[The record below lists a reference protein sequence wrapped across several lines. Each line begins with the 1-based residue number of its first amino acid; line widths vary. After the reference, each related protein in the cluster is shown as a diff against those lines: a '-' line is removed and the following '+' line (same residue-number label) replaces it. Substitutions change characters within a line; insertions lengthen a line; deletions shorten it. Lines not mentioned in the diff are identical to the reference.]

1 MARVSLQHISRKH
14 MVIAALS
21 GTSLIVVALVAG
33 VVFAVGPPS
42 HAPVNISDIS
52 PKPVLRDVPLADVP
66 TPPLPKTASPSAKKS
81 TPAKPKTVPQYV
93 KDPLSITMVVNK
105 KFQLHSNFAP
115 GDLRAVAV
123 ARTFDEPLRQV
134 AANALEKMFAEAKA
148 AGVGLKMNSA
158 YRSFA
163 MQQAVYNQM
172 VATSGV
178 AYADEYSARPGFSE
192 HQSGL
197 AADVIQDAPTTSGVA
212 MAWIAAHSY
221 KYGFIVRYPRGK
233 EAITGYGYEPWHIRY
248 VGELLAG
255 ELFATGKT
263 LEEHFNVPGGGYAT

>member
-1 MARVSLQHISRKH
+1 MARVSLQHIFRKH
-14 MVIAALS
+14 MTIAALA
-21 GTSLIVVALVAG
+21 GVSLIAVALVTG
-33 VVFAVGPPS
+33 VVFATRPPS
-42 HAPVNISDIS
+42 PPLANTSGSP

-66 TPPLPKTASPSAKKS
+66 TPPVPKSASPEATKS
-81 TPAKPKTVPQYV
+81 TPAKPKTAPHYV

-105 KFQLHSNFAP
+105 RFQLHPNFAP
-115 GDLRAVAV
+115 GDLRAVVV

-134 AANALEKMFAEAKA
+134 AAEALEKMFAEAKA
-148 AGVGLKMNSA
+148 KGVNLKMNSA

-163 MQQAVYNQM
+163 MQQALYNQM
-172 VATSGV
+172 VATSGM

-197 AADVIQDAPTTSGVA
+197 AADVIQDAPTTSGAA
-212 MAWIAAHSY
+212 MAWVAANSY

-248 VGELLAG
+248 VGESLAT

-263 LEEHFNVPGGGYAT
+263 LEEHFNVPGGNYAS